1 MFACQN
7 AKKGRILRRRDRI
20 ERISISMGS
29 RIRVLLAK
37 PGLDGHDKGVKL
49 VARALMEAGME
60 VIYLGMR
67 QSPDAIVQATI
78 QEDPHV
84 VGLSILSGAHVSLTR
99 KVVSKLKE
107 AGCTEIPVIVGGT
120 IPPGDLEHSRR
131 KGLPQSFPWGQTLK
145 TSSHGSEIMPPII
158 LRDPIQEEAPDDRR
172 ERVRPERIPHVG

>member
-1 MFACQN
+1 MA
-7 AKKGRILRRRDRI
+7 
-20 ERISISMGS
+20 S

-67 QSPDAIVQATI
+67 QSPDAIVQAAI

-99 KVVSKLKE
+99 KVVSKLRE
-107 AGCTEIPVIVGGT
+107 SGCVEIPVIVGGT
-120 IPPGDLEHSRR
+120 IPPGDLEALKKEGAAAVFPMGTGFEDIISWIGGHASRNPSR
-131 KGLPQSFPWGQTLK
+131 
-145 TSSHGSEIMPPII
+145 
-158 LRDPIQEEAPDDRR
+158 PDSGGGAR
-172 ERVRPERIPHVG
+172 

>member
-1 MFACQN
+1 MA
-7 AKKGRILRRRDRI
+7 
-20 ERISISMGS
+20 S

-60 VIYLGMR
+60 VVYLGMR

-99 KVVSKLKE
+99 KVILRLKE
-107 AGCTEIPVIVGGT
+107 AGCAEIPVIVGGT
-120 IPPGDLEHSRR
+120 IPPGDLKRLKEEGAAAIFPMGTSFEDIISWIAGYVSPNPSRPNS
-131 KGLPQSFPWGQTLK
+131 KGGA
-145 TSSHGSEIMPPII
+145 G
-158 LRDPIQEEAPDDRR
+158 
-172 ERVRPERIPHVG
+172 